1 MCNGCEDILGD
12 IIFDNGRQR
21 ARARVET
28 LKILILH
35 CVPKGTNY
43 LEKKFDDILSTGY

>member
-21 ARARVET
+21 ARARVEA
-28 LKILILH
+28 LKMLRRH
-35 CVPKGTNY
+35 CVPKGTGY
-43 LEKKFDDILSTGY
+43 QEKKIDDILSSGY